1 VRHTCE
7 RLALG
12 LAFLIVASA
21 AEAQTYTLTLNGANE
36 NPAVSS
42 LGTGQSTITISAAA
56 HTLRVQVTFSQLNS
70 NTTAS
75 HLHCCVASPG
85 NAGVATTTPSFV
97 GFPLGVT
104 AGSMDQ
110 TYDMTQ
116 ASTWNPAFV
125 TANGGTTAG
134 AEAALIAGMAAG
146 QAYLNIHSTT
156 SPGGEIRGFPALSVP
171 TLPGVMVVIC
181 ALLLL
186 AGGYVALRRRSLT
199 F

>member
-1 VRHTCE
+1 MRHTCE

-12 LAFLIVASA
+12 LVFLFLIAASA
-21 AEAQTYTLTLNGANE
+21 AEAQTYTVTLNGANE
-36 NPAVSS
+36 NPPVAS
-42 LGTGQSTITISAAA
+42 LGMGQSTITINAAA

-70 NTTAS
+70 GTTAS
-75 HLHCCVASPG
+75 HIHCCVASPG

-116 ASTWNPAFV
+116 AGTWNPAFV

-156 SPGGEIRGFPALSVP
+156 SPGGEIRGFPALAVP
-171 TLPGVMVVIC
+171 TLPGVMVVLC

-186 AGGYVALRRRSLT
+186 AGG
-199 F
+199 

>member
-1 VRHTCE
+1 VRQTCE

-12 LAFLIVASA
+12 LAFLAVASVA
-21 AEAQTYTLTLNGANE
+21 QAQTYTLTLSGANE

-42 LGTGQSTITISAAA
+42 AGNGQSTITINAAA
-56 HTLRVQVTFSQLNS
+56 HTLRVQVTFSNLNS

-75 HLHCCVASPG
+75 HIHCCVAPPG

-116 ASTWNPAFV
+116 ASTWNAAFV

-156 SPGGEIRGFPALSVP
+156 SPGGEIRGFPALAVP
-171 TLPGVMVVIC
+171 TLPGVMLGIC

-186 AGGYVALRRRSLT
+186 AGSYVALRRRTLT
-199 F
+199 V